1 MATEGDRPSTSTTKL
16 RRSSET
22 NLRNSATYNFRLQS
36 APPLSLRQYLRSATG
51 VLAGCKDWQTS
62 GRYRPPPFR
71 AYLSPAVKVQ
81 VKPPEPVWRVTGPYK
96 EQRPTSLSPET
107 RPQKITKLPAWQPP
121 GRVKNEPVP
130 YFDPPNLRWSL
141 QELLRSMPEMQAKT
155 LQSSRSFSSMRKSV
169 DVPKTDIE

>member
-1 MATEGDRPSTSTTKL
+1 MATEEDRPSTSTTKL
-16 RRSSET
+16 RRSSEN

-51 VLAGCKDWQTS
+51 VLPGCKEWQTS

-71 AYLSPAVKVQ
+71 AYLSPAAREQ
-81 VKPPEPVWRVTGPYK
+81 LKPREPVWRVPGPYK
-96 EQRPTSLSPET
+96 DQRPTSLSRET
-107 RPQKITKLPAWQPP
+107 RPQKIIKLPAWQPA

-141 QELLRSMPEMQAKT
+141 QELLRSTPEMQAKA
-155 LQSSRSFSSMRKSV
+155 LQSSRSLSTTRKSI